1 MYNLKE
7 VLTLLF
13 STNTNKYISILR
25 NIEFLSLS
33 LSLSLSPLSLSL
45 VSETAEV
52 SGFAWFS
59 MLVNPAE

>member
-7 VLTLLF
+7 VTLLF

-33 LSLSLSPLSLSL
+33 LSLSLFLSPPSLSL

-59 MLVNPAE
+59 M